1 MNNENLFEK
10 IAEYITGTGTSNT
23 SNGSYYVYFTDIVK
37 MFNVTE
43 EWVREHAEDIEEQF
57 DWDVVAECDIDDE
70 SFGMMFYLDYCCEK
84 CSTYI
89 NGYRCYEECE
99 SCDCWCDSMDEDYK
113 PEEVERFDEI
123 QRENLKVGDVV
134 YVSYSNKVGVITE
147 IIKETYCTLYKV
159 NGGKYHE
166 NFVRKP
172 TENELKW
179 YNNEQKAKQWL
190 ADRQKELS
198 TLKFRRFD
206 CDLWRE
212 QKELLREAG
221 YFVYDLRDWDEGNG
235 YNIEPHVVVN
245 HIGCWVTD
253 MDLIPYM
260 NDCSG
265 HWIGI
270 DELKLAQIEE
280 IPYSEIKELL
290 DKGKELHF
298 KKG

>member
-1 MNNENLFEK
+1 MNNKDLFEK
-10 IAEYITGTGTSNT
+10 IAEWITETGTSKT

-43 EWVREHAEDIEEQF
+43 EWVRKHAEDIEECF

-70 SFGMMFYLDYCCEK
+70 SFGMMFYLHYVCEK
-84 CSTYI
+84 CTTYI
-89 NGYRCYEECE
+89 KGNRCYEECE
-99 SCDCWCDSMDEDYK
+99 NCDCWCDSMDENYE
-113 PEEVERFDEI
+113 PEETERFDET
-123 QRENLKVGDVV
+123 QRENLEVGDVV
-134 YVSYSNKVGVITE
+134 YVSYSNQVGVITE

-166 NFVRKP
+166 NFIRKP

-198 TLKFRRFD
+198 TLKFRRYD

-235 YNIEPHVVVN
+235 YNIEVRVVVN
-245 HIGCWVTD
+245 HIGCWITD
-253 MDLIPYM
+253 IDLRPYM
-260 NDCSG
+260 NDNS
-265 HWIGI
+265 WIGI

-280 IPYSEIKELL
+280 IPYEEIKELL

-298 KKG
+298 AN